1 MVLQLG
7 GPNWTVPLG
16 RRDSDQALKVQLD
29 SIAGILLGDLDTKI
43 AAFNVLGFTKDE
55 YVALQ
60 GMHQCMHVY
69 AILPRPQIF
78 DSRKRNGTKNKEQI
92 IFCAFFSFIYT
103 IHMLKEFFIHLSQYK
118 NKYIAAI
125 HH

>member
-92 IFCAFFSFIYT
+92 ILLLPFHIDLCIF
-103 IHMLKEFFIHLSQYK
+103 LIHLHYSHVKGIFYTF
-118 NKYIAAI
+118 ITI
-125 HH
+125 